1 MEQLSI
7 KGIPTSVKIESLIG
21 HQAESSEI
29 VKSLSV
35 SKAASQNEQQKL
47 IRLPAAFSKKEI
59 PVKPFEIATNGKL
72 QRCKYLISIF

>member
-1 MEQLSI
+1 M
-7 KGIPTSVKIESLIG
+7 KIESLIG

-29 VKSLSV
+29 VKSLSL
-35 SKAASQNEQQKL
+35 SKAASQNEQQEL

-59 PVKPFEIATNGKL
+59 PVKSFEIAANGKL